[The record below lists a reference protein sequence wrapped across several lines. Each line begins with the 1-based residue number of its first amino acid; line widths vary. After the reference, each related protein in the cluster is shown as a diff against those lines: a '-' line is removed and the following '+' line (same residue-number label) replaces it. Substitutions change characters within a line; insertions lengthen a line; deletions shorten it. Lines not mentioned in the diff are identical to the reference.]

1 VAEQSIE
8 GYRLDKIEETVREL
22 VQEIK
27 GLPDKLDARYATK
40 ADVQAVDSKVEEDRE
55 AAKTKR
61 TGVRSLYVGLAIAG
75 FGVFATAFV
84 SFMVWVVQ
92 NIEHVQNLGGS

>member
-8 GYRLDKIEETVREL
+8 GYRLGKLEETVAEL
-22 VQEIK
+22 VQEVR
-27 GLPDKLDARYATK
+27 GLPDKLDARYALK
-40 ADVQAVDSKVEEDRE
+40 AEVQAVDSKVEEDRE

-61 TGVRSLYVGLAIAG
+61 TGVRSLYVGLAVAG
-75 FGVFATAFV
+75 FGVFAAAFV

-92 NIEHVQNLGGS
+92 NIEHVQNLGSS